1 MTIQVN
7 AQTQDGVW
15 GYMISVWDEAMH
27 LVTQQWFRTLPALP
41 SGDA

>member
-15 GYMISVWDEAMH
+15 GYMIGVWDEAK
-27 LVTQQWFRTLPALP
+27 LVTQQWFRTMPVLP
-41 SGDA
+41 